1 MKRFFFVILLFLVA
15 CEPAEPESMAPA
27 PEPAPEV
34 QAPAVSEPEEVEEP
48 SNEEAEGE
56 DSVDEVEPPVEE
68 PEIEEPDSETSTE
81 ESSEESDES
90 DSEET
95 DESDESTGE
104 ESESSD
110 TSTEESS
117 DSSVFTAQ
125 TLAYYDGQEGR
136 PAYVAVNGVVY
147 DVTSSSRWRDGA
159 HNGFQAGRDLTRQ
172 FNNQHGDSRLDRF
185 PIVGTY
191 QD

>member
-1 MKRFFFVILLFLVA
+1 MKRFFFLLVLFLVA
-15 CEPAEPESMAPA
+15 CEPAEPATMAPV

-34 QAPAVSEPEEVEEP
+34 EAPAVSEPEQVEEP
-48 SNEEAEGE
+48 ASEEPTEE
-56 DSVDEVEPPVEE
+56 ESVDDVAPPVEE
-68 PEIEEPDSETSTE
+68 PTPEVTEPDSSTE
-81 ESSEESDES
+81 DSSQ
-90 DSEET
+90 ET
-95 DESDESTGE
+95 QESDEST
-104 ESESSD
+104 SD
-110 TSTEESS
+110 ETDTTETTTEETEE
-117 DSSVFTAQ
+117 SSVFTAQ
-125 TLAYYDGQEGR
+125 SLAYYDGQEGR

-147 DVTSSSRWRDGA
+147 DVTSSPRWRDGA

>member
-1 MKRFFFVILLFLVA
+1 MKRLFILLIVFLVA
-15 CEPAEPESMAPA
+15 CEPAEPQSMTPA

-34 QAPAVSEPEEVEEP
+34 EAPAVSEPEEVEEP
-48 SNEEAEGE
+48 ASEEPAGE
-56 DSVDEVEPPVEE
+56 ESVEEVEPEVEE
-68 PEIEEPDSETSTE
+68 PDTETSTE

-90 DSEET
+90 TSEET
-95 DESDESTGE
+95 EDSDESSNE
-104 ESESSD
+104 ESESTD

-117 DSSVFTAQ
+117 DSTVFTAQ

-147 DVTSSSRWRDGA
+147 DVTSSPRWRDGA

-172 FNNQHGDSRLDRF
+172 FNNQHGDSRLSRF